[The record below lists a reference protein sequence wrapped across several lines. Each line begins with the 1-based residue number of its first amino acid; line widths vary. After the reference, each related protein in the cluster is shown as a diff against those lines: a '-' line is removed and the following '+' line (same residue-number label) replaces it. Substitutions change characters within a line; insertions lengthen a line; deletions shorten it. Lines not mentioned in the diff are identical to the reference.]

1 MTPLPQPTSST
12 DDKPSSRLSTFM
24 RDGWVFPSGPE
35 RKKILASSGVQW
47 RQFSFNF
54 RLSLVM
60 VLSSFRFQ
68 KTDRPIR
75 GEARASLGYDRF
87 NKVGVH
93 TAAQLTGF
101 LEENMSPQ
109 RPV

>member
-1 MTPLPQPTSST
+1 MTPLPQPTSRT

-47 RQFSFNF
+47 RQCSFNF
-54 RLSLVM
+54 RLCLVM
-60 VLSSFRFQ
+60 VFSSSRFQ

-75 GEARASLGYDRF
+75 GDECPSLRSGRF
-87 NKVGVH
+87 DKSAV
-93 TAAQLTGF
+93 AQLTDL
-101 LEENMSPQ
+101 LEEEMSP
-109 RPV
+109 